1 VLPSDKEQIMS
12 RAGVFLTASILAAA
26 LATASVAGKGGGKK
40 PGGGSP
46 ADPAIAYVNG
56 GDLAV
61 VDEDGANATVLVE
74 NMGAGRPSWS
84 PDGTQIAFGAYW
96 DDSRTAGID
105 VQGVYVVNA
114 DGTGLREVI
123 EHNDLNPVAV
133 AWSPKPAADGKYKLA
148 FTDWNPIAGV
158 GGNTDLYIVNL
169 DGTGLVNLTGSVFTG
184 RTYEFWPTWSPDA
197 DRIAVFQS
205 GPSIDTDVVIHDL
218 GIVDGEVAITDSL
231 NLTSDD
237 DVPDGTLNDVDLTG
251 CVPSWAKTQGL
262 IAVVASSDIW
272 VIDLSDPANPE
283 NVTSTPNDEERFPS
297 FAPDDG
303 EIAYYSSRGVYA
315 IDGNGS
321 TRRVVRR
328 GGPPL
333 DWRRNP

>member
-1 VLPSDKEQIMS
+1 MS
-12 RAGVFLTASILAAA
+12 RAGQLLTVSIVALA
-26 LATASVAGKGGGKK
+26 LATATSAGKGGGNK

-46 ADPAIAYVNG
+46 ANPAVAYVDG

-61 VDEDGANATVLVE
+61 VDEDGSNATVLVG
-74 NMGAGRPSWS
+74 NIGAGRPSWS
-84 PDGTQIAFGAYW
+84 PDGTQIAFGAFW

-105 VQGVYVVNA
+105 VQGIYVVNA

-123 EHNDLNPVAV
+123 GHNDLNPVAV
-133 AWSPKPAADGKYKLA
+133 AWSPKPAADGKYKIA
-148 FTDWNPIAGV
+148 FADWNPVAG
-158 GGNTDLYIVNL
+158 GGNMDLYVVNL
-169 DGTGLVNLTGSVFTG
+169 DGSGLVNLTGSIIPG
-184 RTYEFWPTWSPDA
+184 RVYEFWPTWSPEA
-197 DRIAVFQS
+197 DRIALLQA
-205 GPSIDTDVVIHDL
+205 GPGIDTDVVIHDVGL
-218 GIVDGEVAITDSL
+218 VDGAIAITGSF

-237 DVPDGTLNDVDLTG
+237 DVPNGTLNDVDLTG

-262 IAVVASSDIW
+262 IAVMASSDIW

-283 NVTSTPNDEERFPS
+283 NVTATPDVEERFPS

-303 EIAYYSSRGVYA
+303 ELAYYAGRGIYA

-321 TRRVVRR
+321 TRRILRR

-333 DWRRNP
+333 DWRRNQ